1 MDSPLISVLLPV
13 KNAASTVGAAIS
25 CILKQTERRF
35 ELLLIDD
42 GSRDGSDAVLYT
54 AQQSDSRVRV
64 IQGPARGIAPALQA
78 GLLAARGRFI
88 ARMDAD
94 DECSEVRF
102 AQSLKFLENNTHL
115 AGLGTQVEIFRSDR
129 PVSPNMQL
137 YQQWLNSLTAPE
149 LLFRDRLVDSPLC
162 HPSTFIRREALDIVN
177 GWRDSPY
184 PEDWD
189 LWLRMLQRGLRLT
202 CLNQVLFRWRDSEMR
217 LTRVDARC
225 RFDAQA
231 ELKAEAVSKAFGNTP
246 LLIVGA
252 TDLGRRLCRL
262 LQQRGHTV
270 QAFVDVNP
278 KKIGQRI
285 HGCPVLA
292 PEALPKP
299 DGLHALSCIGA
310 KGARADIRAY
320 FERHR
325 WFEGQHFTC
334 LC

>member
-13 KNAASTVGAAIS
+13 KNAVATVEAAIDS
-25 CILKQTERRF
+25 ILKQTERRF

-42 GSRDGSDAVLYT
+42 GSYDGSDAVLYA
-54 AQQSDSRVRV
+54 AQQTDTRVR
-64 IQGPARGIAPALQA
+64 IIHGPARGIATALQV

-94 DECSEVRF
+94 DECSELRF
-102 AQSLKFLENNTHL
+102 AQSLQFLESHPHL
-115 AGLGTQVEIFRSDR
+115 AGLGTQVEIFRSDQ
-129 PVSPNMQL
+129 PVSPNMKL
-137 YQQWLNSLTAPE
+137 YQHWLNSLVTPE
-149 LLFRDRLVDSPLC
+149 LLFRDRLIDSPLC
-162 HPSTFIRREALDIVN
+162 HPSTFLRREALDVVN
-177 GWRDSPY
+177 GWRNSPY

-189 LWLRMLQRGLRLT
+189 LWLRMLRHNLRLT
-202 CLNQVLFRWRDSEMR
+202 CLNQVLFRWRDSPAR

-225 RFDAQA
+225 RFDAIA
-231 ELKAEAVSKAFGNTP
+231 ELKAEAASEAVGETAA
-246 LLIVGA
+246 LIVGA

-270 QAFVDVNP
+270 RAFVDVNP

-299 DGLHALSCIGA
+299 DGLHALVCIGA
-310 KGARADIRAY
+310 KGARTEIRAY
-320 FERHR
+320 FERHC
-325 WFEGQHFTC
+325 WSEGKHFTC
-334 LC
+334 LS